1 MAVEGGHPSI
11 EIDYESLSAA
21 ERDPFSRFI
30 EDLAGELHD
39 QGKQLAVAVHAKAS
53 DPGEWAGAQAQD
65 WARIGAAADRVIVL
79 TYDYDPARPS
89 PIAPLSWTK
98 DVLRHAVSRIDPTKV
113 IQGVP
118 LYGYDWASGASGVG
132 RTHQELLELARQH
145 GVQPRREW
153 RDLHVVFDYGR
164 GRDRHQVWLSDGA
177 TVAALLALG
186 REVGIGGYAFWRLG
200 GEDPAVW
207 PALEAERAALSNSV
221 TTARKGDRHDGA

>member
-30 EDLAGELHD
+30 DDLAGEAPRSGQAARGGGPC
-39 QGKQLAVAVHAKAS
+39 QGGDREVGRS
-53 DPGEWAGAQAQD
+53 PGAGLGE
-65 WARIGAAADRVIVL
+65 IGAAAGRVIVL

-113 IQGVP
+113 VQGVP
-118 LYGYDWASGASGVG
+118 LYGYDWASGAPCPGANVPGV
-132 RTHQELLELARQH
+132 ARARPPARRPAASRVARSARRLRLRPWPRPAP
-145 GVQPRREW
+145 GVALGWCP
-153 RDLHVVFDYGR
+153 
-164 GRDRHQVWLSDGA
+164 
-177 TVAALLALG
+177 VAALLALG

-200 GEDPAVW
+200 GEIPPSGPLA
-207 PALEAERAALSNSV
+207 AERAALSNL
-221 TTARKGDRHDGA
+221 